1 MSYVHFN
8 HPNVADLY
16 CLHSTIG
23 KKKHDIQRF
32 PIDSNGAHPNS
43 IFFASLDVM
52 NTCISDDFAIRFS
65 PSIW

>member
-16 CLHSTIG
+16 SLHSTIG
-23 KKKHDIQRF
+23 QNNMIFIDIQRF

-43 IFFASLDVM
+43 IFFASLDIM
-52 NTCISDDFAIRFS
+52 NT
-65 PSIW
+65 WHM